1 MTPSHSAKGVRRY
14 RYYTCTNAQRRGHDA
29 CPSKSVPAAE
39 IEKLVVDRLRSVG
52 QDPARLRAILS
63 QAREQEEGCGAKLQV
78 EQRGLERDLNGWQAE
93 MRNLSA
99 RLRPGEDNNAIVA
112 RLAELQECIGR
123 VEQRVGKIRGQI
135 GAIHLRLLDE
145 DDARAV
151 LGLFDPRWEAMPATE
166 QARVVGLLIERVE
179 YDGARGKLSI
189 TFRDGGIRA
198 LADELADSQEE
209 RRA

>member
-14 RYYTCTNAQRRGHDA
+14 RYYTCTKAQRRGHDA

-39 IEKLVVDRLRSVG
+39 IEKLVVDRLRGVG
-52 QDPARLRAILS
+52 QNPALLRAILS
-63 QAREQEEGCGAKLQV
+63 QAREQEEGCSATLEA

-93 MRNLSA
+93 VRNLSA
-99 RLRPGEDNNAIVA
+99 RLRPGEDNNSIVA

-123 VEQRVGKIRGQI
+123 VEQRVGKIREQI
-135 GAIHLRLLDE
+135 GAVHHRLLDE
-145 DDARAV
+145 DEARTV
-151 LGLFDPRWEAMPATE
+151 LELFNPGWEAMPAAE

-179 YDGARGKLSI
+179 YDGGCGKLSI
-189 TFRDGGIRA
+189 AFRDGGIRA
-198 LADELADSQEE
+198 LADELADQPEE